1 MKSFSIEVRIE
12 ESLPQEK
19 RDLLR
24 IQLLKKFIE
33 IAGDDFNGTCL
44 IFSSPSPSQSEDLN
58 IEEREK
64 DLIRKALE
72 KHRGKRQ
79 LAADELGISQRVLYR
94 KIKEYDL
101 R

>member
-19 RDLLR
+19 RDLLS

-44 IFSSPSPSQSEDLN
+44 IFSSPTKNQDENLN
-58 IEEREK
+58 PIDK
-64 DLIRKALE
+64 ANKTINKGLDLI
-72 KHRGKRQ
+72 G
-79 LAADELGISQRVLYR
+79 
-94 KIKEYDL
+94 
-101 R
+101 